1 MHIDTRLS
9 IGISY
14 MRNICLYMQP
24 FKWLMPRGVGGN
36 KEFEREKKLCAL
48 CNEFG
53 RMSEKLFC
61 ICEAYILYIYHQF
74 VIHYD
79 IWRDFFRIV
88 NLKNSLV
95 WNPKSNW
102 LAFISCIIKAYFD
115 QKFWHALDFGLRLR
129 LTTTPPTSDAA
140 APSLR

>member
-1 MHIDTRLS
+1 MFIYAAIQMIDA
-9 IGISY
+9 
-14 MRNICLYMQP
+14 
-24 FKWLMPRGVGGN
+24 PRGRGKQGIR
-36 KEFEREKKLCAL
+36 EREKI
-48 CNEFG
+48 
-53 RMSEKLFC
+53 MC
-61 ICEAYILYIYHQF
+61 IMQWIWQNVRKIILHMWS
-74 VIHYD
+74 IHIIHISPVWYSL
-79 IWRDFFRIV
+79 WYMEGFFWIG

-140 APSLR
+140 APRFDKKET